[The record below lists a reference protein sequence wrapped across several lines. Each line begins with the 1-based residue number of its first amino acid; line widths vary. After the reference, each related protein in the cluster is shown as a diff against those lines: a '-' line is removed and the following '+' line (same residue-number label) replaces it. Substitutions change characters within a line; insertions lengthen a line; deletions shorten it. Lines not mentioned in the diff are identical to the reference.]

1 MLAFGAGGID
11 VAVAMGGG
19 TLILPRPE
27 IIEVN
32 LTGKLNPWCA
42 AKDVIL
48 ELLRRLT
55 NWGGVGKMF
64 EYTGKGVATLTLAE
78 RFTIASMGTE
88 LGLTGSLFSSD
99 ERTKEFFE
107 RTGRANEW
115 KSLSA
120 ETDPVYDGRIDID
133 LSDIEPLIALPS
145 NPDNVVPV
153 SEAAGTPIE
162 QVVSGSCTNG
172 SFSDIAA
179 FAQILRGRK
188 VAEELDAIV
197 FPGSRQAFED
207 LARQGHIADL
217 LAAGVLVSEST
228 CGSCPGYG
236 HVPAPGTKSLR
247 TFNRNFRGRSGL
259 REDAVYLCSTE
270 TAAVSAIRGV
280 ITDPR
285 DESDPPEVLLP
296 YRFAADRTGVIPP
309 SDEPDRIE
317 LLRSPNIA
325 PIPAGEPFGDS
336 YEGEVLIK
344 LGDSISTDDIIPAG
358 VEAITYR
365 TNAPALAEY
374 VFRRVD
380 PEFTARAHRAGGGI
394 IVGGDI
400 YGQGSAR
407 EQAALCPMLLGV
419 RVVLAKSFAR
429 IHRANLI
436 NWGILPLQFNEP
448 SEWDRLAQGQHLRLT
463 SLREGLSTS
472 RLRVENMTSGHS
484 FETNCTLTTREQDII
499 LAGGVLAHTKAGT

>member
-1 MLAFGAGGID
+1 MQYRD
-11 VAVAMGGG
+11 
-19 TLILPRPE
+19 
-27 IIEVN
+27 
-32 LTGKLNPWCA
+32 
-42 AKDVIL
+42 
-48 ELLRRLT
+48 RR
-55 NWGGVGKMF
+55 
-64 EYTGKGVATLTLAE
+64 
-78 RFTIASMGTE
+78 R
-88 LGLTGSLFSSD
+88 
-99 ERTKEFFE
+99 
-107 RTGRANEW
+107 
-115 KSLSA
+115 
-120 ETDPVYDGRIDID
+120 
-133 LSDIEPLIALPS
+133 
-145 NPDNVVPV
+145 
-153 SEAAGTPIE
+153 
-162 QVVSGSCTNG
+162 
-172 SFSDIAA
+172 
-179 FAQILRGRK
+179 
-188 VAEELDAIV
+188 
-197 FPGSRQAFED
+197 
-207 LARQGHIADL
+207 
-217 LAAGVLVSEST
+217 
-228 CGSCPGYG
+228 
-236 HVPAPGTKSLR
+236 
-247 TFNRNFRGRSGL
+247 
-259 REDAVYLCSTE
+259 
-270 TAAVSAIRGV
+270 RGV

-436 NWGILPLQFNEP
+436 NWGILPLQLKEP
-448 SEWDRLAQGQHLRLT
+448 SEWDRLAQGQRLRLT

-472 RLRVENMTSGHS
+472 RIRGENMTSGHS
-484 FETNCTLTTREQDII
+484 FETNCTLTTREQEII